1 MLKVSVEFPFLS
13 QNWLILALLTNLL
26 TGINETGN
34 GTASEREGDGGE
46 EHLKKRTPTP
56 PKICY
61 WVLSGTFNWITC
73 SSFSAVW
80 VPRVVLVVFV
90 VAVATDAAV
99 SWLLCQKIKKRE
111 EEGRTKP
118 KTKQN
123 TYKNTSAKLIF
134 CRWDP
139 VGARNLIELA
149 TLRLDNSNTNNNSE
163 VGENNKEELAKFW
176 PELPGQHTPKETHR
190 RNRSKQRLTG

>member
-34 GTASEREGDGGE
+34 GTAREGEGGLG
-46 EHLKKRTPTP
+46 HLKKRTPTP

-80 VPRVVLVVFV
+80 VPRVVVVVVVV

-99 SWLLCQKIKKRE
+99 SWLLCQKNKKKRRRRKDE
-111 EEGRTKP
+111 AENEAKYVQKYVCKVNFLSLGPGWGKEFNWIG
-118 KTKQN
+118 N
-123 TYKNTSAKLIF
+123 TT
-134 CRWDP
+134 
-139 VGARNLIELA
+139 
-149 TLRLDNSNTNNNSE
+149 
-163 VGENNKEELAKFW
+163 
-176 PELPGQHTPKETHR
+176 PGQQQHQQQQQGWWEQQGGAGKVLARVARATHTER
-190 RNRSKQRLTG
+190 DSSA

>member
-34 GTASEREGDGGE
+34 GTASEKEGGGE
-46 EHLKKRTPTP
+46 GHLKKRTPTP

-80 VPRVVLVVFV
+80 VPRVVAVVV
-90 VAVATDAAV
+90 VVATDAAV
-99 SWLLCQKIKKRE
+99 SWLLCQKIKKKTE

-149 TLRLDNSNTNNNSE
+149 TLRLDNNNNSE
-163 VGENNKEELAKFW
+163 VGENNKEALAKFW
-176 PELPGQHTPKETHR
+176 PELPGQHTPKKTHR